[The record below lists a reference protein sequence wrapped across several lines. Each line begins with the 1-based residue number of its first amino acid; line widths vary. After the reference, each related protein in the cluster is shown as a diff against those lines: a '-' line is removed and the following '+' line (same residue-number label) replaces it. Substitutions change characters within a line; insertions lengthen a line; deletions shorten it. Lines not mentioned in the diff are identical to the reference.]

1 MPERLPAAITV
12 LKLAGCCLL
21 ASVVATALT
30 FPFAGGL
37 GLMSN
42 RASEVVANGSAQ
54 LLEGQVPAV
63 STMVD
68 AKGNTIAWLYSQRRF
83 EVPSDKIANT
93 MKLAIVSIEDK
104 RFADHSGVDWK
115 GTLTG
120 LAGYASGDLDT
131 RGGSTLEQQ
140 YVKNYQLLVTAQTDA
155 EKRAAVET
163 TPARKLREIR
173 MALTLDKTFTKSEIL
188 TRYLNLV
195 SFGNN
200 SFGVQDAAQT
210 YFGINASDLN
220 WQQAALLAGMVQST
234 STLNPYTNP
243 DGALARRNVVLD
255 TMIENLPGEAEALRA
270 AKAEPLGVLPQPNE
284 LPRGC
289 IAAGDRAFFC
299 DYVQEY
305 LSRAGIS
312 KEQVATGGYL
322 IRTTLDPEVQAPV
335 KAAIDKYASPN
346 LAGISSVMSVIK
358 PGKDAHKVLAMASN
372 RKYGLDLE
380 AGETMRP
387 QPFSLVGD
395 GAGSIF
401 KIFTTA
407 AALDMGMGINAQL
420 DVPPRFQA
428 KGLGSGGAKGCPKE
442 TWCVVNAGNYR
453 GSMNVTDA
461 LATSPNT
468 AFAKLISQVGVGR
481 AVDMAIK
488 LGLRSYANPGT
499 ARDYNPDSNES
510 LADFVKRQNLG
521 SFTLGP
527 IELNALELSNVAAT
541 LASGGVWCP
550 PNPIDQL
557 IDRNGNEV
565 AVTTETC
572 DQVVPAGL
580 ANTLANA
587 MSKDAVG
594 SGTAAG
600 SAGAAGWDLPMSGK
614 TGTTEAHRSAGF
626 VGFTNRYAAANYIY
640 DDSSSPTDLCSGP
653 LRHCGSGDLYGGNEP
668 SRTWFAAMKPIAN
681 NFGEVQLPP
690 TDPRYVDGAPGSRVP
705 SVAVWM
711 STPHAS
717 ASRTRASRSPTKPT
731 RSTAPPSMV
740 RWSERRPAVK
750 QFRVRSSRSRSAT
763 ASRRLRLRHRCLR
776 MVGRDRRSD
785 RRWWRFRGCRR
796 SPFRCWRHHPQRLPR
811 RPSQSASCRCRRAIR
826 PRPAVGCVHG
836 CCLAHLDPHRRR
848 GVGLGHRRD
857 WLRCAGRAQCIRPA
871 RGDHASLDS
880 GLHTAAGAAHQRSA
894 YAAQPAPQTGL
905 AARARQLGAG
915 SGRQHR

>member
-312 KEQVATGGYL
+312 KEQVVTGGYL

-550 PNPIDQL
+550 PQPN
-557 IDRNGNEV
+557 R
-565 AVTTETC
+565 
-572 DQVVPAGL
+572 PAHRPQRQRSRGHHRDVRPGGARRAGEHPRQRDEQGRRGQRHGGRFGRRGGL
-580 ANTLANA
+580 
-587 MSKDAVG
+587 
-594 SGTAAG
+594 G
-600 SAGAAGWDLPMSGK
+600 SADVRQNRHHRGAPVGRLRGLHQPLRGGELHLRRLQLADRSVFRPAAPLRQRRLVRRQRAIPHLVRRDEADRQQLRRSAATTDRSTLCRRRTRL
-614 TGTTEAHRSAGF
+614 TGTKRGRS
-626 VGFTNRYAAANYIY
+626 
-640 DDSSSPTDLCSGP
+640 
-653 LRHCGSGDLYGGNEP
+653 
-668 SRTWFAAMKPIAN
+668 
-681 NFGEVQLPP
+681 
-690 TDPRYVDGAPGSRVP
+690 
-705 SVAVWM
+705 
-711 STPHAS
+711 
-717 ASRTRASRSPTKPT
+717 
-731 RSTAPPSMV
+731 
-740 RWSERRPAVK
+740 
-750 QFRVRSSRSRSAT
+750 
-763 ASRRLRLRHRCLR
+763 
-776 MVGRDRRSD
+776 
-785 RRWWRFRGCRR
+785 GCRR
-796 SPFRCWRHHPQRLPR
+796 R
-811 RPSQSASCRCRRAIR
+811 
-826 PRPAVGCVHG
+826 
-836 CCLAHLDPHRRR
+836 
-848 GVGLGHRRD
+848 
-857 WLRCAGRAQCIRPA
+857 
-871 RGDHASLDS
+871 
-880 GLHTAAGAAHQRSA
+880 T
-894 YAAQPAPQTGL
+894 PAPQGRGL
-905 AARARQLGAG
+905 PGRRPNQLGQQL
-915 SGRQHR
+915 RQVW

>member
-1 MPERLPAAITV
+1 MSDRPPAVLTV

-21 ASVVATALT
+21 ASVVAAALM
-30 FPFAGGL
+30 FPLVGGV

-54 LLEGQVPAV
+54 LLQGEVPAV

-68 AKGNTIAWLYSQRRF
+68 KKGNVIAWLYSQRRF
-83 EVPSDKIANT
+83 EVTTDKIANT

-104 RFADHSGVDWK
+104 RFAEHNGVDWK

-120 LAGYASGDLDT
+120 LAGYASGDVDT
-131 RGGSTLEQQ
+131 RGGSTIEQQ

-173 MALTLDKTFTKSEIL
+173 MALTLDKTFSKPEIL

-243 DGALARRNVVLD
+243 DGALARRNLVLD
-255 TMIENLPGEAEALRA
+255 TMIENLPDKADELRA
-270 AKAEPLGVLPQPNE
+270 AKETPLGILPQPNE

-312 KEQVATGGYL
+312 KEQVARGGYL
-322 IRTTLDPEVQAPV
+322 IRTTLDPDVQIPV
-335 KAAIDKYASPN
+335 KAAIDKFASPN
-346 LAGISSVMSVIK
+346 LAGISSVMSVIE
-358 PGKDAHKVLAMASN
+358 PGKTSHHVMAMASN
-372 RKYGLDLE
+372 RTYGLNLD

-395 GAGSIF
+395 GAGSVF
-401 KIFTTA
+401 KLFTTA
-407 AALDMGMGINAQL
+407 AALDMGMGINATL
-420 DVPPRFQA
+420 EAPGRFQT
-428 KGLGSGGAKGCPKE
+428 KGFGSGGAKGCPKD
-442 TWCVVNAGNYR
+442 TWCVVNDGNYR

-461 LATSPNT
+461 LAQSPNT
-468 AFAKLISQVGVGR
+468 AFAKLITQIGVAR

-488 LGLRSYANPGT
+488 LGLRSYADPGT

-510 LADFVKRQNLG
+510 LADFVKRQNIG

-527 IELNALELSNVAAT
+527 IEVNALELSNVAAT

-550 PNPIDQL
+550 PSPIEKL

-565 AVTTETC
+565 SVTTDTC
-572 DQVVPAGL
+572 DQVVPEGL

-587 MSKDAVG
+587 MSKDSTG
-594 SGTAAG
+594 GTAAG
-600 SAGAAGWDLPMSGK
+600 AAGAAGWSLPMSGK
-614 TGTTEAHRSAGF
+614 TGTSEAHRSSGF
-626 VGFTNRYAAANYIY
+626 VGFTSHYAAANYIY
-640 DDSSSPTDLCSGP
+640 DDSPNPTDLCSSP

-668 SRTWFAAMKPIAN
+668 ARTWFTAMKPIATT
-681 NFGEVQLPP
+681 FGDVKLPP
-690 TDPRYVDGAPGSRVP
+690 TDPRYVEGSPASRVP
-705 SVAVWM
+705 SVAGLDLDAARQRIKEAGFQVADQTN
-711 STPHAS
+711 SVNSS
-717 ASRTRASRSPTKPT
+717 AKLGEVVGTSPSGQTIPGSIIT
-731 RSTAPPSMV
+731 IQVSNGIPPPPPPPPEGLPVPIGSQVVEIPGLPPITIPLLAPP
-740 RWSERRPAVK
+740 PPP
-750 QFRVRSSRSRSAT
+750 
-763 ASRRLRLRHRCLR
+763 
-776 MVGRDRRSD
+776 G
-785 RRWWRFRGCRR
+785 
-796 SPFRCWRHHPQRLPR
+796 
-811 RPSQSASCRCRRAIR
+811 
-826 PRPAVGCVHG
+826 
-836 CCLAHLDPHRRR
+836 
-848 GVGLGHRRD
+848 
-857 WLRCAGRAQCIRPA
+857 
-871 RGDHASLDS
+871 
-880 GLHTAAGAAHQRSA
+880 
-894 YAAQPAPQTGL
+894 QPPP
-905 AARARQLGAG
+905 
-915 SGRQHR
+915 